1 MLHQVLGA
9 RLVVGEQHHA
19 DAAGTAHF
27 VAVQRHWRRQGAQH
41 FLGDGLGLLGRPPW
55 LRAQALEHHHE
66 LVAAQACHGVVL
78 AHRGHQAPPHFLQQQ
93 VALLVPQ
100 AVVDQLEVVQ
110 VDEHQRAL
118 ALRALATAQRLL
130 QAVEQQAAVGQAGQR
145 VVVRQVTDF
154 LLGRLALGDVGERAD
169 VVRDLARLGLHGGDG
184 QPFGEDGTALAPV
197 PDLARPGAGSG
208 DRLLHCGVEVGPVAP
223 GLHQRRG
230 LANGLLGAVACDLG
244 ERAVHA
250 QDHAARVGDEDAL
263 LRLEGNGGDAQVFLG
278 LLQLA
283 VVVGKQAARP
293 AREAERAGHA
303 QRQRTQHHQRQLH
316 PLLDVAC
323 LVGAGLG
330 TQRGVEFV
338 VEH

>member
-1 MLHQVLGA
+1 M
-9 RLVVGEQHHA
+9 
-19 DAAGTAHF
+19 
-27 VAVQRHWRRQGAQH
+27 
-41 FLGDGLGLLGRPPW
+41 
-55 LRAQALEHHHE
+55 
-66 LVAAQACHGVVL
+66 
-78 AHRGHQAPPHFLQQQ
+78 
-93 VALLVPQ
+93 
-100 AVVDQLEVVQ
+100 
-110 VDEHQRAL
+110 
-118 ALRALATAQRLL
+118 
-130 QAVEQQAAVGQAGQR
+130 
-145 VVVRQVTDF
+145 
-154 LLGRLALGDVGERAD
+154 
-169 VVRDLARLGLHGGDG
+169 
-184 QPFGEDGTALAPV
+184 
-197 PDLARPGAGSG
+197 
-208 DRLLHCGVEVGPVAP
+208 AP

-230 LANGLLGAVACDLG
+230 LADGLLGAVAGDLG